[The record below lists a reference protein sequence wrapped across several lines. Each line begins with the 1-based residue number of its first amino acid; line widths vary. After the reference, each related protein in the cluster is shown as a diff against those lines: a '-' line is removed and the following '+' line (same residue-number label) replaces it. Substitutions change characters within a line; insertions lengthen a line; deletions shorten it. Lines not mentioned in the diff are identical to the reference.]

1 MTKTRLEAFS
11 DAVIAIVMT
20 IMVLE
25 LRPPGEA
32 SWDAFVDGVAPQLGI
47 YALSFVFLAI
57 YWNNHHHLMHTAKKV
72 NGKILWANMHLLF
85 WLSLTPFVTAWVGE
99 HFGDV
104 SAAAY
109 GGVLLLSA
117 IAYYILQ
124 GQILVTHGPSSPL
137 RAALGSDLKGKASPI
152 LYATAIVMAFIS
164 RWVAI
169 AIYVLVALIWLVPDK
184 RIESI
189 YDELEPV
196 GPEPKTI

>member
-11 DAVIAIVMT
+11 DAVIAIIMT
-20 IMVLE
+20 VMVLE
-25 LRPPGEA
+25 LRPPSGA
-32 SWDAFVDGVAPQLGI
+32 SWGAFVDDVAPQLGI

-57 YWNNHHHLMHTAKKV
+57 YWNNHHHLIHTVKTV

-85 WLSLTPFVTAWVGE
+85 WLSLTPFVTAWIGE
-99 HFGDV
+99 HFADV

-109 GGVLLLSA
+109 GGALLLSA

-124 GQILVTHGPSSPL
+124 GQILATHGPTSPL

-169 AIYVLVALIWLVPDK
+169 GLYIVVALMWLIPDR
-184 RIESI
+184 RIESV
-189 YDELEPV
+189 YDELETQ
-196 GPEPKTI
+196 PE